1 MNKIVRYFPDSDLRG
16 QHKALALQASKG
28 KVNVDSLGAG
38 EFLVFVN
45 RKRDKLKMYT
55 GGNVVAYLKMK
66 DGHKLNPSVI
76 RNLPKHFSGA
86 GINYD
91 AAMKETMQQ
100 QFPQWFEKKSAVKNG

>member
-1 MNKIVRYFPDSDLRG
+1 MNRIVRYFPDADMRG
-16 QHKALALQASKG
+16 QHLALSTVAL
-28 KVNVDSLGAG
+28 KVKIHTDELKSG

-55 GGNVVAYLKMK
+55 GGNVVAYLKMPQGQRI
-66 DGHKLNPSVI
+66 DPAVI

-91 AAMKETMQQ
+91 AAMKETMQE
-100 QFPQWFEKKSAVKNG
+100 QFPKWFVKKTVSKHG